1 MEQILSRR
9 VHSNLLPPKVMPG
22 LIWSCLK
29 RENLLFQPLCYQF
42 RSLVN
47 TFFLKTYELEVLFAD
62 SYVKFMVIR
71 LCYGTLAFSW
81 FFVSNIMQ
89 NSVFQ
94 MHRSIFCWF
103 SSQIFFLCKG
113 FFCPRAN
120 LTGNFLPYISCSA
133 NKSEQKNHNVVENRQ
148 GTTDKRIYYISK

>member
-1 MEQILSRR
+1 MEQILSGR
-9 VHSNLLPPKVMPG
+9 VRSNLLPPKVMPG

-29 RENLLFQPLCYQF
+29 RENLLFQPLCYH

-62 SYVKFMVIR
+62 SYVKFMMIR
-71 LCYGTLAFSW
+71 LCYGTLAFPW

-103 SSQIFFLCKG
+103 SSQIFFCAKASSVQGQTLQEI
-113 FFCPRAN
+113 FCHTFLVLQTN
-120 LTGNFLPYISCSA
+120 LSRKIMWW
-133 NKSEQKNHNVVENRQ
+133 K
-148 GTTDKRIYYISK
+148 TDKEPQIREFITHISK